1 MLYPDAFINPKGN
14 ESGLSA
20 NPDTKHYLTRDIYTF
35 ISTATDKSKS
45 DTSTYHSHILH
56 HPGDTIYLNNGFMVF
71 NGFSKD
77 VQDKRYD
84 AVAGDIAVSAKI
96 TVHDMYG
103 AQHEINPIY
112 VVRNNEYALRIE
124 DTVHSMD
131 LFTRLE
137 NIIIKSQDSA
147 YADIMVRQTD
157 PQNDYIVLKAL
168 VFPYINVLW
177 AGVIV
182 MVLGFFIS
190 MGKLLNRKKTGTAG
204 SRTDDDVN
212 PDDETPEPQLQPLK

>member
-1 MLYPDAFINPKGN
+1 
-14 ESGLSA
+14 
-20 NPDTKHYLTRDIYTF
+20 
-35 ISTATDKSKS
+35 
-45 DTSTYHSHILH
+45 
-56 HPGDTIYLNNGFMVF
+56 
-71 NGFSKD
+71 
-77 VQDKRYD
+77 
-84 AVAGDIAVSAKI
+84 
-96 TVHDMYG
+96 
-103 AQHEINPIY
+103 
-112 VVRNNEYALRIE
+112 
-124 DTVHSMD
+124 MD